1 MAVVT
6 EECLI
11 EMLRDG
17 PMHTEELLHRLGLEQ
32 GGGELVPIIQSLM
45 KQGIVKRH
53 STFVYELNTK
63 VCQLCGA
70 AFTGDT
76 SLLNCEG
83 IEVPV
88 CDACIRSVH
97 QFCDVNP

>member
-6 EECLI
+6 EKDII
-11 EMLRDG
+11 EVLRDG
-17 PMHTEELLHRLGLEQ
+17 PMCTEELLHKLEIEP
-32 GGGELVPIIQSLM
+32 GGGELVPAIQNLM
-45 KQGIVKRH
+45 EKGIVKRH

-70 AFTGDT
+70 AFTGDA

-88 CDACIRSVH
+88 CDACVISVH
-97 QFCDVNP
+97 QFCNINP